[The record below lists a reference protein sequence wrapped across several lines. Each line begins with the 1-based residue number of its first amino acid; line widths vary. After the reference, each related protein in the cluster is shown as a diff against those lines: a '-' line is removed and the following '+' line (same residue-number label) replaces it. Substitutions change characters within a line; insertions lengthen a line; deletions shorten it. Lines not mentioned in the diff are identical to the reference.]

1 MTGAAP
7 PLAHSDPMSQ
17 VTTGQTL
24 LLEIARPKIFFAVR
38 LTPTG
43 ILAIGALTSGIL
55 LDTRMLV
62 SSAVR

>member
-1 MTGAAP
+1 
-7 PLAHSDPMSQ
+7 MSQ

-43 ILAIGALTSGIL
+43 NLAIGALTSGIL